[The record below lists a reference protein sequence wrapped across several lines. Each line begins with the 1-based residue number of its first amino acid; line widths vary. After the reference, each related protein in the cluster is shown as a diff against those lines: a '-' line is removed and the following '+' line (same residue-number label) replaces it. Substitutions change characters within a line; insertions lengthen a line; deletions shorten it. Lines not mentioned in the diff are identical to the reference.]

1 MKKSD
6 FQTTNE
12 LQTLPKEILMQ
23 QKNKKTKIGI
33 PAEIIVDEKRIALI
47 PDDVATL
54 VEMDVEVYV
63 ESNAGEGANY
73 SDLEYSE
80 AGAVITTDKNLIFT
94 QCDIIIKIAPLS
106 DSEIDL
112 LGTNKI
118 LISALHL
125 STLKADNIKKLQE
138 KRTTALAYELF
149 NDSNNFNP
157 FLHIIGEIIGSSSVM
172 IAAELMS
179 NVYGGNGL
187 MLGGLTGLPPAEVII
202 LGTEIS
208 AKYAIRIATGLGAN
222 IKVFDYSI
230 EKLIDFHNTF
240 GQHLYTS
247 ILNYKTLSKS
257 LSTADVVINTLERQP
272 HQEYVLPL
280 ELLTYMKTGSVI
292 IDLKVD
298 SGSVIESS
306 HITTFE
312 NPTFVKSGVIHY
324 CVPNMASRVSR
335 TSSVGISNLLLPFL
349 LNILNSGSIIHTI
362 QNSISCRNSTYLLKG
377 VLTEKTIANTFKF
390 DFTDINLI
398 IHIF

>member
-1 MKKSD
+1 MKESD
-6 FQTTNE
+6 FQTINN
-12 LQTLPKEILMQ
+12 LKTLPKEIDLL
-23 QKNKKTKIGI
+23 QKSKKTKIGI
-33 PAEIIVDEKRIALI
+33 PAEIIIDEKRIAII

-54 VEMDVEVYV
+54 VEMDIEIYI
-63 ESNAGEGANY
+63 ESGAGEGANFT
-73 SDLEYSE
+73 DLEYSE
-80 AGAVITTDKNLIFT
+80 AGAIITTDKKQVFSH
-94 QCDIIIKIAPLS
+94 CDIIIKITPLT
-106 DSEIDL
+106 DIEIDM

-125 STLKADNIKKLQE
+125 STLKADKIKKLQE
-138 KRTTALAYELF
+138 KRTTCLAYELF

-187 MLGGLTGLPPAEVII
+187 MLGGLTGLPPAEVVI
-202 LGTEIS
+202 LGTDIS

-222 IKVFDYSI
+222 IKVFDYTI
-230 EKLIDFHNTF
+230 ENLINFHNIF

-257 LSTADVVINTLERQP
+257 LNTADVVINTLEKQA
-272 HQEYVLPL
+272 QQDYILPL
-280 ELLTYMKTGSVI
+280 EFLTYMKTGAVI

-335 TSSVGISNLLLPFL
+335 TSSVAISNILLPFL
-349 LNILNSGSIIHTI
+349 INILNSGSIIHSL
-362 QNSISCRNSTYLLKG
+362 QSSISCRNSTYLLKG
-377 VLTEKTIANTFKF
+377 VLTDKTIANTFKM